1 MTTHDDTH
9 GAHEHHSD
17 PHGRQSEDKIDF
29 VKVVAIGVVSLVL
42 FAVCTYWA
50 LIILRRETAR
60 VHEASG
66 VTSPVEVGRSE
77 IGIVDQ
83 VPFTADRRLEVWK
96 KERAARL
103 HGYGWVDKQKGI
115 AHIPIEQAIDQV
127 VGGKLPEGA
136 PR

>member
-1 MTTHDDTH
+1 MTTHDTSH
-9 GAHEHHSD
+9 GAHEPSD
-17 PHGRQSEDKIDF
+17 PHGRQEPDTINF
-29 VKVVAIGVVSLVL
+29 FKVISIGVGSLAL
-42 FAVCTYWA
+42 FAVCTWWA
-50 LIILRRETAR
+50 AVILRRETAR
-60 VHEASG
+60 VHEESG
-66 VTSPVEVGRSE
+66 VTRPVEVGRTE

-83 VPFTADRRLEVWK
+83 VPFTADTRLEVWK